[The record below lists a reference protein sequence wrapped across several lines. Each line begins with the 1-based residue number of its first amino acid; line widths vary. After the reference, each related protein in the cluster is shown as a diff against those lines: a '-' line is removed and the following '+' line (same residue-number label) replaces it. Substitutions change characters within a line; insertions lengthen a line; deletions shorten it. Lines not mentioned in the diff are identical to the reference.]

1 MWKEAVVAY
10 LNAELLNGKA
20 GSFFRYHVALNL

>member
-10 LNAELLNGKA
+10 LKILVKQ
-20 GSFFRYHVALNL
+20 YHSTPVEAQGGEDV